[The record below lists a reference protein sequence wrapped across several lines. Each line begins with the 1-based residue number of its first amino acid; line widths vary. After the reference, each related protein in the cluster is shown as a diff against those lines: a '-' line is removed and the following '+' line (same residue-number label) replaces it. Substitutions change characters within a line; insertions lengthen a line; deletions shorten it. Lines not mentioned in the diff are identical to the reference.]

1 MNININTILM
11 VCSIITSVSGAS
23 AVIIKTLRSWSNK
36 LTDKVK
42 EEIKEEIEEELVNP
56 LKEEFTSE
64 YNVAVNDFNNKLD
77 SVISSMEE
85 TKQYRHKKESDEK
98 NFRLATLK
106 GLIVSAHGTYMPRG
120 TIDTHVYS
128 TIEDIYDEYKNLGG
142 NHFIANLMED
152 LNSLEK
158 I

>member
-1 MNININTILM
+1 MNISINTVLM
-11 VCSIITSVSGAS
+11 VCSIITSVSGAC
-23 AVIIKTLRSWSNK
+23 AVIIKTLRNWSNK

-42 EEIKEEIEEELVNP
+42 TEIKEEIKVELVNP
-56 LKEEFTSE
+56 LKEEFTSK
-64 YNVAVNDFNNKLD
+64 YNIAVNDFNDKLD
-77 SVISSMEE
+77 SVINSMEE
-85 TKQYRHKKESDEK
+85 TKRYREKKEVDEK

-128 TIEDIYDEYKNLGG
+128 TIEDIFDEYKNLGG